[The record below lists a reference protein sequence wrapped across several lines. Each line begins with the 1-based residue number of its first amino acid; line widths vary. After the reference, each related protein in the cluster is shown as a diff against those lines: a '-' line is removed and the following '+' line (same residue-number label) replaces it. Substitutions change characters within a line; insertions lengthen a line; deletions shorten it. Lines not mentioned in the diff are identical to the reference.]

1 MPEENTSRH
10 WEEKERVQTTLRLS
24 AQLKEELQ
32 VEAARKGISLNALIL
47 LLIDKGRRC

>member
-1 MPEENTSRH
+1 MLKKSTIGQRD
-10 WEEKERVQTTLRLS
+10 EKDRVQTTLRLS

-32 VEAARKGISLNALIL
+32 IEADQKGISLNALIL